1 MYLASVILLV
11 MYSLAGF
18 IGMAMYA
25 LLGRCDPLSG
35 GKVESYD
42 QVIYNNFIECII
54 KETNHNTELF
64 SCAPFRM
71 KWSDVRLNPSKHK
84 TLV

>member
-1 MYLASVILLV
+1 MMYLASVILLV

-25 LLGRCDPLSG
+25 LLGRCDPLSE

-42 QVIYNNFIECII
+42 QVI
-54 KETNHNTELF
+54 
-64 SCAPFRM
+64 
-71 KWSDVRLNPSKHK
+71 
-84 TLV
+84 